1 MGRTPERHCN
11 IDIFLI
17 LIPILNFFSR
27 QISEM
32 LQSKTTGD
40 VVEALR
46 FFTRAINFK
55 IAGALNL
62 FKRCVMSVSLLFLT

>member
-1 MGRTPERHCN
+1 
-11 IDIFLI
+11 
-17 LIPILNFFSR
+17 
-27 QISEM
+27 M

-55 IAGALNL
+55 VAGALTL
-62 FKRCVMSVSLLFLT
+62 FKRCVFGIKYLVWCHSYE

>member
-1 MGRTPERHCN
+1 MSTVCRV
-11 IDIFLI
+11 FA
-17 LIPILNFFSR
+17 
-27 QISEM
+27 QIAGM

-55 IAGALNL
+55 VAGALTL
-62 FKRCVMSVSLLFLT
+62 FKR

>member
-1 MGRTPERHCN
+1 MSYCIT
-11 IDIFLI
+11 LYA
-17 LIPILNFFSR
+17 
-27 QISEM
+27 QIAGM

-55 IAGALNL
+55 VAGALTL
-62 FKRCVMSVSLLFLT
+62 FKR

>member
-1 MGRTPERHCN
+1 MY
-11 IDIFLI
+11 FL
-17 LIPILNFFSR
+17 LLSAAS
-27 QISEM
+27 QIAGM

-55 IAGALNL
+55 VAGALSL
-62 FKRCVMSVSLLFLT
+62 FKRCVCALTFPLFL

>member
-1 MGRTPERHCN
+1 
-11 IDIFLI
+11 
-17 LIPILNFFSR
+17 
-27 QISEM
+27 M

-55 IAGALNL
+55 IAGALGL
-62 FKRCVMSVSLLFLT
+62 FKRYNLFVFEFVCVFIL